1 MLTSLISSLEV
12 NNSTL
17 TSLTHVLCY
26 FFFLLVQKIIT
37 AEPGDVVTLPCVV
50 PDKNDFSRIMKWI
63 KSGLNVD
70 HIIFYKISHF
80 DEEIQVPSFKGRL
93 FLNVSDIKDGNVSL
107 TLRNVTTAD
116 TGTYECLSFKEFHH
130 QSLSFRR
137 LWVFLVALVGWRD
150 YLKTN
155 LMKSSGNVGVVTRNN
170 NILVLI
176 QTILLMTLWP
186 WWRFGLR
193 VLLVILFFM
202 LQTIL
207 LRKKIHSVCFLG
219 FVNENRKQYS

>member
-1 MLTSLISSLEV
+1 MLKL
-12 NNSTL
+12 
-17 TSLTHVLCY
+17 
-26 FFFLLVQKIIT
+26 FFFPLVFSILLLVDALVLPSSVQKIIT

-116 TGTYECLSFKEFHH
+116 TGTYECRIFDTTVKQWIPTCIIHLDVGKAGDTNRS
-130 QSLSFRR
+130 RR
-137 LWVFLVALVGWRD
+137 DQGEENKPTKLALICVLVVLVAVVVL
-150 YLKTN
+150 
-155 LMKSSGNVGVVTRNN
+155 GVVIYKCHQNSN
-170 NILVLI
+170 PPPAEPEPEQHEMLPSPNSVQQDDEVLEAE
-176 QTILLMTLWP
+176 T
-186 WWRFGLR
+186 GL
-193 VLLVILFFM
+193 
-202 LQTIL
+202 
-207 LRKKIHSVCFLG
+207 
-219 FVNENRKQYS
+219 